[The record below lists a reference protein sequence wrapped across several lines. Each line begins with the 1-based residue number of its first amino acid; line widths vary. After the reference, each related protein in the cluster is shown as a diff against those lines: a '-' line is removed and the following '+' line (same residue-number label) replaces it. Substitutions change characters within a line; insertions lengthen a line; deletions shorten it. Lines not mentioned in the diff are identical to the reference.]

1 LVHLVE
7 GRSVRHEPKRSR
19 GSRGAREA

>member
-19 GSRGAREA
+19 GSRAAHEA